1 MKRGAVIFVDFPYHD
16 KPGSKIRPALVV
28 QNDRDN
34 QRLANTIIAMITGN
48 VRYSQ
53 DPTNLL
59 VDPTQAEGAGSGLH
73 GPSLVKC
80 GNLFTVTQ
88 AKVVH
93 TIGTLSPAAMQKID
107 QCLRVAL
114 ALP

>member
-1 MKRGAVIFVDFPYHD
+1 MKRGDVILVDFPCHD

-48 VRYSQ
+48 VRYAA

-59 VDPTQAEGAGSGLH
+59 VDPGQADGASSGLR

-88 AKVVH
+88 AKVIH
-93 TIGTLSPAAMQKID
+93 TIGTLSLATMHQID
-107 QCLRVAL
+107 ERLRVAL
-114 ALP
+114 GIP